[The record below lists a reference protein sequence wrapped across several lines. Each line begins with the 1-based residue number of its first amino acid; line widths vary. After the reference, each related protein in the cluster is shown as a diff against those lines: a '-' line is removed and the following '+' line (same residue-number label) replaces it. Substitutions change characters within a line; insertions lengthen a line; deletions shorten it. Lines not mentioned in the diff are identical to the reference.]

1 MWQGV
6 LVYIVWIIL
15 HRLDIKYVSNNNI
28 FLIRGQT
35 IAIDNYVRSGQ
46 SWTNIASSYP
56 ICTFR
61 SLHWKNHSWNSEIQ
75 KCRLISWRMWV
86 KMGKTMPFLPPMTGN
101 GNHTTYKNGDFSG
114 GWCRWHCFTHILPVL
129 IHPHKVSATPGDVLR
144 IRTTALSD
152 CARYSERRKDGIIAR
167 FVGKTM
173 P

>member
-1 MWQGV
+1 MYIICAI
-6 LVYIVWIIL
+6 LLSLSVYCIDVARGFSL
-15 HRLDIKYVSNNNI
+15 YCLNHLTPFRYVSNNNI

-75 KCRLISWRMWV
+75 KCRLISWRIWV

-101 GNHTTYKNGDFSG
+101 GNHTAYKNGDLG
-114 GWCRWHCFTHILPVL
+114 DGLWHCFAHIIGIVIVYIVDLPKGWWFSIAMLEIQKCRL
-129 IHPHKVSATPGDVLR
+129 IR
-144 IRTTALSD
+144 
-152 CARYSERRKDGIIAR
+152 
-167 FVGKTM
+167 
-173 P
+173 